1 MATSLKTR
9 RGGVRPDDPF
19 LAEVDRR
26 PAIPAR
32 RGRDLSAWLLRWMP
46 DLDDPIRAAHEK
58 TWGLMA
64 VAGAAVAGGVT
75 MVAVEQPELGV
86 WLAALL
92 GAFAGIL
99 VLPLLAILV
108 RLSVFLVLGALI
120 LAAVRYFA

>member
-1 MATSLKTR
+1 MAQTLDRGMAR
-9 RGGVRPDDPF
+9 RARRLDL

-26 PAIPAR
+26 PGIPAR
-32 RGRDLSAWLLRWMP
+32 RARDGWGWLRWMP

-64 VAGAAVAGGVT
+64 IAGAVVAGGVT
-75 MVAVEQPELGV
+75 MVTFEQPELGV

-92 GAFAGIL
+92 GAFGGIL

-108 RLSVFLVLGALI
+108 RLSVFLVLAGAG
-120 LAAVRYFA
+120 LALWHLWG